1 MCRTDLPVLAGMGA
15 VAPCTF
21 PGWRACGVLGRPWL
35 WRRACL
41 VLWPSY
47 LNIYG
52 RLLASSSSQRG
63 LPAMLPAL
71 PECACAT

>member
-1 MCRTDLPVLAGMGA
+1 MCRTDLPVLAGMGV

-21 PGWRACGVLGRPWL
+21 PGWRACGVLGWPWL

-47 LNIYG
+47 LTQKPVLVHARVRN
-52 RLLASSSSQRG
+52 L
-63 LPAMLPAL
+63 
-71 PECACAT
+71 